1 LILPFDTPLVLWG
14 ILWLNRANAKFR
26 NGS

>member
-1 LILPFDTPLVLWG
+1 LIFDTPLVFWG
-14 ILWLNRANAKFR
+14 IFWLNRANAKFR